1 MNIVTVPSIRCQL
14 MYRTLRM
21 HKRCFS
27 QLYSN
32 LPDTEEEL
40 YKPSNKPV
48 AHVSEYTPWGVK
60 CFELTQQHFPNAW
73 GFMWA
78 VNTTRLSSTLVS
90 RTLPER
96 ESLYQQLASK
106 DFTRLKDTLDEQE
119 RMEITTDGLLPLG
132 GEKGKALI
140 SEAFQYLGVPT
151 LISCKSDLAFLN
163 LKNKVPLEWIVHK
176 APAVFNIHPAPPE
189 KPGAGVYIPS
199 LIAEEKYYAV
209 TVHIVTKALD
219 SGPIMFVRRFP
230 IPEGATRTRLYHFT
244 AVNALHPLE
253 ELLLQVK
260 FTNSVEEIPTTCHI
274 SWGGREITRRDLRRM
289 EKELVRMY
297 GAGRHPALR

>member
-1 MNIVTVPSIRCQL
+1 MNTVAVPWIRSRLTHQA
-14 MYRTLRM
+14 LRM

-40 YKPSNKPV
+40 YKPSDKAV
-48 AHVSEYTPWGVK
+48 AYVSEYKPWGVK
-60 CFELTQQHFPNAW
+60 CFELTQQHFPKAW

-78 VNTTRLSSTLVS
+78 RKTTHLSSTLVN
-90 RTLPER
+90 RTWSER

-106 DFTRLKDTLDEQE
+106 DFTKLRDTLDEQE
-119 RMEITTDGLLPLG
+119 RMEITTDGLLPVG
-132 GEKGKALI
+132 GEEGKTLI

-151 LISCKSDLAFLN
+151 LISCKNDLAFLN
-163 LKNKVPLEWIVHK
+163 FKNKVPLEWIVHK

-199 LIAEEKYYAV
+199 LMAEEKYYGV
-209 TVHIVTKALD
+209 TVHVMTKALD

-230 IPEGATRTRLYHFT
+230 IPEGATRNQLYHFT
-244 AVNALHPLE
+244 AVNTLHALE

-260 FTNSVEEIPTTCHI
+260 FTDSVDEVPTTCHI
-274 SWGGREITRRDLRRM
+274 SWGGKEITRREARRM
-289 EKELVRMY
+289 ERELERLY